1 MNYHLILL
9 GFITYL
15 LAYLIG
21 AKKYTRFLSGFN
33 ESRVRDKEKLA
44 KIVGT
49 YNLIVSVLFVL
60 AGALNLPYGN
70 ALVPLVVLGYF
81 ILLVYVNMNMLD

>member
-33 ESRVRDKEKLA
+33 ENQVRDKEKLA
-44 KIVGT
+44 KIVGA

-60 AGALNLPYGN
+60 AGALNLPFGN
-70 ALVPLVVLGYF
+70 ALVPLVILGYF
-81 ILLVYVNMNMLD
+81 ILLVYVNMNMVD